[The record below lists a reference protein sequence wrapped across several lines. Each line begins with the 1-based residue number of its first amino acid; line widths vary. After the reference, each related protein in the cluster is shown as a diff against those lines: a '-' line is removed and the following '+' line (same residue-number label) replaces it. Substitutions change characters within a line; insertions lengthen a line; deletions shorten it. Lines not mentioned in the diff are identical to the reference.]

1 MAYFRRR
8 FYEKLSFVDNLKLRL
23 SWGENGNRDIG
34 RYAAL
39 SRLNVTDAIIDGEN
53 IKGVWTNNLAN
64 NNLKWE
70 RTRAANVGLDFGL
83 FKGRLNGVLDLYYN
97 KTTDLIVNRS
107 LPTITGYSSIID
119 NLGQVDNKGLELTL
133 TSTNIYIPKK
143 FIGVQPL
150 SILPIK
156 YN

>member
-1 MAYFRRR
+1 M
-8 FYEKLSFVDNLKLRL
+8 
-23 SWGENGNRDIG
+23 
-34 RYAAL
+34 
-39 SRLNVTDAIIDGEN
+39 NVTDAIIDGEN

-143 FIGVQPL
+143 VHWSTTFIYSTNKIQLNTFMANGRC
-150 SILPIK
+150 
-156 YN
+156 NR